1 LSAEVF
7 EAVFKDG
14 RALVSSLEEANSL
27 SQYGYGTLKEGLGS
41 ILDSCEALY
50 LLADGRL
57 KLVDD
62 ETGSEMIFPEL
73 LEKFHSRD
81 AEVWTRYLIYRDLR
95 GRGYVV
101 RRGFGFNIDFRVFER
116 GKYGIQAANYIVFGV
131 CEGGPVSISRLAK
144 VLRFV
149 RSVKKELILAVVD
162 GRGEIVYYSVSP
174 LTFRRGEF
182 AEGE

>member
-1 LSAEVF
+1 MSAEVF

-14 RALVSSLEEANSL
+14 RVLVSSLEEANAL
-27 SQYGYGTLKEGLGS
+27 GRYGYGTLKEGLGS

-73 LEKFHSRD
+73 LEKFHSRE

-101 RRGFGFNIDFRVFER
+101 RRGFGFNIDFRV
-116 GKYGIQAANYIVFGV
+116 
-131 CEGGPVSISRLAK
+131 S
-144 VLRFV
+144 
-149 RSVKKELILAVVD
+149 
-162 GRGEIVYYSVSP
+162 RGESMVNKLQTTSFSGYAKEDRCPSAS
-174 LTFRRGEF
+174 LQRF
-182 AEGE
+182 